1 MGQVA
6 ACTRCYGRRVI
17 ALAADPLIVMVGGF
31 VGFFLVF
38 ILALGAWHPRG
49 GNAIVGGSL
58 RNPEAEAEIEANDIE
73 MMIEAQNEIRRR
85 RGAPDIGDELAEQL
99 KPHLRDG

>member
-1 MGQVA
+1 L
-6 ACTRCYGRRVI
+6 I
-17 ALAADPLIVMVGGF
+17 PLAVDPLVVF
-31 VGFFLVF
+31 LAVFLGFFVVF
-38 ILALGAWHPRG
+38 LLALGMWHPRS
-49 GNAIVGGSL
+49 GNQIVGRSL

>member
-1 MGQVA
+1 MVP
-6 ACTRCYGRRVI
+6 
-17 ALAADPLIVMVGGF
+17 LAADALVILVGGF
-31 VGFFLVF
+31 VGFFFVF
-38 ILALGAWHPRG
+38 VLFLGVYHPKSG
-49 GNAIVGGSL
+49 TQIVGKSL
-58 RNPEAEAEIEANDIE
+58 RNPEAEAEIEAGDIE